1 MRGAFPVA
9 ALGIAL
15 AVGSWAQSAA
25 TAADAGK
32 DSASSIKVKPGSIN
46 DINAVGKRRI
56 GGRGW
61 GNLYSDGFESAMG
74 KQYAEEIA
82 ASVPMITDAAVVE
95 FVNRVGQRLVA
106 NSDCKA
112 PFTIW
117 VIDSEEINAFALPG
131 GYLFVSAG
139 LLMEAEDEGEL
150 AGVMAHEIAHV
161 CAHHAAREMTR
172 MNYAQVGAIPL
183 MMVGAGAGAT
193 ALAIPVAFNQFS
205 RSFEE
210 EADYLGVQYMYLAGY
225 DPQAY
230 IRFFE
235 KIEALKQHRQGAVAK
250 AFSGHPPTPERIERV
265 QAEIA
270 RILPARAERPVESVE
285 LNGVKARLRE
295 IEQRNG
301 SGKDV
306 PAAPQE
312 NLR

>member
-1 MRGAFPVA
+1 
-9 ALGIAL
+9 
-15 AVGSWAQSAA
+15 
-25 TAADAGK
+25 
-32 DSASSIKVKPGSIN
+32 
-46 DINAVGKRRI
+46 
-56 GGRGW
+56 
-61 GNLYSDGFESAMG
+61 
-74 KQYAEEIA
+74 
-82 ASVPMITDAAVVE
+82 
-95 FVNRVGQRLVA
+95 
-106 NSDCKA
+106 
-112 PFTIW
+112 
-117 VIDSEEINAFALPG
+117 
-131 GYLFVSAG
+131 
-139 LLMEAEDEGEL
+139 
-150 AGVMAHEIAHV
+150 
-161 CAHHAAREMTR
+161 